1 MTNSPEV
8 YNELEGHCILQEDTR
23 QLFYDAMEKRTD
35 YKYITDA
42 MKYVQENHTYINRV
56 NSILSIL

>member
-1 MTNSPEV
+1 
-8 YNELEGHCILQEDTR
+8 
-23 QLFYDAMEKRTD
+23 MEKRTD

-56 NSILSIL
+56 NSILSILWET